1 MADSYDKIW
10 TDEERSWVHKMEP
23 LGADKTRTVKI
34 DEAGNYTYTDIRKS
48 NSVIKTE
55 EVPIQ
60 AAPVSCTPK
69 TQKYP
74 WQSFRETVSVQGGH
88 TFEDEIRQVINKWS
102 EENPSNTPDFI
113 LARYLLNCLDTFNI
127 AVQAREEW
135 YGRRTF

>member
-10 TDEERSWVHKMEP
+10 TDEERPWVHKMEP

-60 AAPVSCTPK
+60 AAQVSCTSK

-74 WQSFRETVSVQGGH
+74 RQSFRETVAVQGGH
-88 TFEDEIRQVINKWS
+88 TFEDEIRQVINKWN

-127 AVQAREEW
+127 AVRAREEW

>member
-10 TDEERSWVHKMEP
+10 TDEERSWV
-23 LGADKTRTVKI
+23 L

-60 AAPVSCTPK
+60 AAPVSCTSK

-74 WQSFRETVSVQGGH
+74 RQSFRETVAVQGGH
-88 TFEDEIRQVINKWS
+88 TFEDEIRQVINKRS

>member
-1 MADSYDKIW
+1 
-10 TDEERSWVHKMEP
+10 MEP

-55 EVPIQ
+55 EVPIP
-60 AAPVSCTPK
+60 AAPVSCTYK

-74 WQSFRETVSVQGGH
+74 WQSFRETVAMQGGH